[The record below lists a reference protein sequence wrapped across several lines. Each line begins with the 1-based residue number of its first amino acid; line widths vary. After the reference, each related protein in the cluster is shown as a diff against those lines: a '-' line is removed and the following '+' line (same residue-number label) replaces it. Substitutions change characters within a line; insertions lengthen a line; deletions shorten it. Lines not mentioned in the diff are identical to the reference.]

1 MVESVRVGMAPSVN
15 EAVDSDKLCWLL
27 KLRIVS
33 KSKRDL
39 SGALIVASVLVND
52 TEGINNSDELG

>member
-1 MVESVRVGMAPSVN
+1 MAPSVN